1 MGVKIE
7 PEGLLRPPYSPVEKT
22 SVGVLGLPHAR
33 MTEGIK
39 IITENRK
46 ARFNYHILDTY
57 EAGLVLTGAEIKSI
71 RTSEVTINEAYVR
84 AERGA
89 LYLLNA
95 YFKPYS
101 HSGDKE
107 YDPRRPRKLL
117 MHKREIAK
125 LIRELET
132 KGTTIVPLNIHLKN
146 GRAKL
151 EIALGKGKSAPDKRQ
166 DIKKRES
173 EREIAREMGRGRK

>member
-1 MGVKIE
+1 MAEEQKI
-7 PEGLLRPPYSPVEKT
+7 VA
-22 SVGVLGLPHAR
+22 V
-33 MTEGIK
+33 
-39 IITENRK
+39 NRK
-46 ARFNYHILDTY
+46 ARFDYHILDSY

-71 RTSEVTINEAYVR
+71 RTGEINIAEAYVR
-84 AERGA
+84 PQAGE
-89 LYLLNA
+89 LFLLNSHIRA
-95 YFKPYS
+95 YA

-117 MHKREIAK
+117 MHKREIAS

-132 KGTTIVPLNIHLKN
+132 KGTTIVPLQLYLKN

-151 EIALGKGKSAPDKRQ
+151 EIAIGKGKAAPDKRQ

-173 EREIAREMGRGRK
+173 QREIAREMSKRLK

>member
-1 MGVKIE
+1 M
-7 PEGLLRPPYSPVEKT
+7 S
-22 SVGVLGLPHAR
+22 
-33 MTEGIK
+33 EGIK
-39 IITENRK
+39 IVTENRK
-46 ARFNYHILDTY
+46 ARFNYHILETF

-71 RTSEVTINEAYVR
+71 RTSEVTINEAYIR
-84 AERGA
+84 PERGE

-117 MHKREIAK
+117 MHRREINK

-132 KGTTIVPLNIHLKN
+132 KGTTIVPLNIHLKG
-146 GRAKL
+146 GRAKI
-151 EIALGKGKSAPDKRQ
+151 EVALGKGKAGPDKRQ
-166 DIKKRES
+166 DIKKRETQ
-173 EREIAREMGRGRK
+173 REIAREMSRSRK

>member
-1 MGVKIE
+1 MWIAISDKGM
-7 PEGLLRPPYSPVEKT
+7 S
-22 SVGVLGLPHAR
+22 
-33 MTEGIK
+33 EGIK
-39 IITENRK
+39 IVTENRK
-46 ARFNYHILDTY
+46 ARFNYHILETF

-71 RTSEVTINEAYVR
+71 RTSEVTINEAYIR
-84 AERGA
+84 PERGE

-117 MHKREIAK
+117 MHRREINK

-132 KGTTIVPLNIHLKN
+132 KGTTIVPLNIHLKG
-146 GRAKL
+146 GRAKI
-151 EIALGKGKSAPDKRQ
+151 EVALGKGKAAPDKRQ
-166 DIKKRES
+166 DIKKRETQ
-173 EREIAREMGRGRK
+173 REIAREMSRSRK